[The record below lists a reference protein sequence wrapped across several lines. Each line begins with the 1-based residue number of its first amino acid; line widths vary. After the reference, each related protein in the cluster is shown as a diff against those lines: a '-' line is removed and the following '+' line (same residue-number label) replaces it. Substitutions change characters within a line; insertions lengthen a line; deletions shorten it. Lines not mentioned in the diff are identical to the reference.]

1 MAKVSSVQKNLKRSK
16 LFNKLKLKRQ
26 ALKSKIYDKNLSLE
40 ERFNLVLKLSKLPR
54 NSSCTRIRN
63 RCAET
68 GRPRGY
74 YRKFKLCRNVIRELA
89 GNGIIPGLRKSSW

>member
-1 MAKVSSVQKNLKRSK
+1 MAKVSAIQRNIKRSK

-26 ALKSKIYDKNLSLE
+26 RLKSEIYNKNLSLE
-40 ERFNLVLKLSKLPR
+40 ERFNLVLKLSNLPR
-54 NSSCTRIRN
+54 NSSITRIRN

-74 YRKFKLCRNVIRELA
+74 YNQFGLCRNVIRKLA
-89 GNGIIPGLRKSSW
+89 GSGIIPGLRKSSW